1 MTNYLGGVTTDN
13 GRIVAAEA
21 TFIQWFGR
29 INSSDIT
36 EDDISS
42 MGTGEIVDRGSL
54 EWEAALR
61 DLLLGVQASLPPGM
75 ETFVNVARGFSDIAG
90 DTIGGDALMMPV
102 SFMIMFVYVTV
113 MLGKFSCVQQ
123 RGLLALAGLACIG
136 LSIGFT
142 YGFCSALG
150 LFYGPMHNLI
160 PFLLLGIGVD
170 DMFVIMQ
177 CFDNLRPEERDLTAV
192 PAAVA
197 LTMRRA
203 GVAITVTSLTD
214 FAVFALGATTVLP
227 ALRSFCLW
235 CGVGILATYT
245 LQVTLFAA
253 ALALDC
259 RRLHQA
265 RNGCCPC
272 YTHAAASPGSAA
284 PDPQD
289 TVSRRLFSALADCV
303 LSVPG
308 RVAVLGLALAAL
320 GCGAWQCSGLRQE
333 FQSVWFLPPSSYL
346 RQWFTANAEYF
357 PGDGERV
364 VVYIAEVELSTNL
377 DKVEELVTK
386 LEAATDIIKS
396 VDSWYPAL
404 KTFCNRNLGTDIPDT
419 ALAAATFA
427 ADLTQFL
434 YNADNETLGLRFIP
448 SFQWAEAGA
457 ELVCGEAAPELLL
470 STFTFTHRK
479 FSGREEHVPALNT
492 VKQIIDSCGF
502 EGLVFPF
509 NQVTHYIS
517 NYSICCKTI
526 SLYTLLT
533 VNVMIRQADS
543 FMLSHFLPWK
553 TNKVVKQSSSNYDFM
568 TS

>member
-1 MTNYLGGVTTDN
+1 MILPSAVFLTPINVTNYLGGVTTDN

-21 TFIQWFGR
+21 TYIQWFGR

-42 MGTGEIVDRGSL
+42 MGTGEIVDQASL

-61 DLLLGVQASLPPGM
+61 DLLLEDQASLPPGM

-90 DTIGGDALMMPV
+90 ETIGGDALMMPV

-113 MLGKFSCVQQ
+113 MLGRFSCVQQ

-272 YTHAAASPGSAA
+272 YTHAGSAA
-284 PDPQD
+284 PD
-289 TVSRRLFSALADCV
+289 TRGAVSGRLFSALADCV
-303 LSVPG
+303 LSAPG

-419 ALAAATFA
+419 ALAAATFSE
-427 ADLTQFL
+427 DLTQFL

-509 NQVTHYIS
+509 NQVTHHTIIHQTIL
-517 NYSICCKTI
+517 SI
-526 SLYTLLT
+526 L
-533 VNVMIRQADS
+533 
-543 FMLSHFLPWK
+543 
-553 TNKVVKQSSSNYDFM
+553 VVKQFSSTRHIVNSECYDPPH
-568 TS
+568 